1 MAGPAGGGDR
11 GYKRS
16 WKNLLINKRY
26 QLQFTL
32 FMVGLSSL
40 LMIGLGLWVMKEANE
55 GTKVGMASV
64 RGGECGPLE
73 VVPPKDEDVRPR
85 TPMHLDDGDGSAT
98 TGSATL
104 GSAGSAEGGAGAGSD
119 AATGSGSAAGS
130 ADSEPV
136 RRRPHV
142 QLDNSEMTMVPQ
154 PVSAL
159 PAQPVLTAAELLSR
173 LHKQQAEVFGNRV
186 CAVAQQIQFGHLEF
200 GRLRIFIVLLLTGL
214 ALVIGLAVY
223 GIKMT
228 HKVAGPL
235 FKVSLYLN
243 KMREGRFDKVWNLRK
258 GDQLVDFYEHFK
270 AAHAGMVTLE
280 KADIARIQ
288 GAIAAAEASGLG
300 EHAAIV
306 SLRAVLARK
315 EKALV

>member
-1 MAGPAGGGDR
+1 MAGPVGGGDR
-11 GYKRS
+11 SYKRS

-40 LMIGLGLWVMKEANE
+40 LMIGLGLLVMKEANE

-64 RGGECGPLE
+64 RGGDCGALE
-73 VVPPKDEDVRPR
+73 VVPPKD
-85 TPMHLDDGDGSAT
+85 LDAQPDHGAGSAT
-98 TGSATL
+98 AGPAPTGGIGSASGSGEGSG
-104 GSAGSAEGGAGAGSD
+104 GSAVDG
-119 AATGSGSAAGS
+119 
-130 ADSEPV
+130 EPV
-136 RRRPHV
+136 HRRPHV

-154 PVSAL
+154 PAATPPGKFAL
-159 PAQPVLTAAELLSR
+159 TPAELATR
-173 LHKQQAEVFGNRV
+173 LRKQQAEVFGNRV

-200 GRLRIFIVLLLTGL
+200 GRFRIFLVLVLTGL
-214 ALVIGLAVY
+214 ALVVGLAVY

-235 FKVSLYLN
+235 FKVTLYLN
-243 KMREGRFDKVWNLRK
+243 KMREGRLDTVWNLRK
-258 GDQLVDFYEHFK
+258 GDQLVGFYEHFK

-280 KADIARIQ
+280 KTDIERIT
-288 GAIAAAEASGLG
+288 AVIAAAEASGLG
-300 EHAAIV
+300 QHAAIT

-315 EKALV
+315 GKALV